1 MREKLRRQLRRQFV
15 LECRI
20 NRKGRPLM
28 DNSSTNR
35 RLINETA
42 GVQNRRSRF
51 LEYLTPGADQAGS
64 AYDDI
69 DPIVNPGRK
78 VRDQS

>member
-1 MREKLRRQLRRQFV
+1 
-15 LECRI
+15 
-20 NRKGRPLM
+20 M
-28 DNSSTNR
+28 DNSSTNS

-78 VRDQS
+78 VRDQG